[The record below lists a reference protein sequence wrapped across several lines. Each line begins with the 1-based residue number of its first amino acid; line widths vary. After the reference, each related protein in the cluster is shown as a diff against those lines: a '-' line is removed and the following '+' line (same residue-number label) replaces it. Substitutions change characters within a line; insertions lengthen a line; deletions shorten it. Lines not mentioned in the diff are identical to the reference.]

1 MLFPKKVKHR
11 KWQTDR
17 KSPEKLQRP
26 DTRGTTVAFGEYG
39 LQATSP
45 ARVKSNQIE
54 AARRVISRTLGKTG
68 RMWIRIFPDKPVT
81 KKAAE
86 VPMGKGKGDPD
97 HFIFEVAPGRILFE
111 VEGVPADVAKEAMR
125 KATAKLPLKGR
136 FVTREET
143 VNLNR

>member
-11 KWQTDR
+11 KWQVGR
-17 KSPEKLQRP
+17 KNEATLARP
-26 DTRGTTVAFGEYG
+26 DTRGTSVSFGSYG
-39 LQATSP
+39 LKATTPS
-45 ARVKSNQIE
+45 RVKSNQIE

-68 RMWIRIFPDKPVT
+68 KVWIRIFPDRPIT

-97 HFIFEVAPGRILFE
+97 HFVFEVAPGRIIFE
-111 VEGVPADVAKEAMR
+111 VDGVTEKVAREAMR

-143 VNLNR
+143 RA